1 MAKSQT
7 QGHILESQK
16 LEVKLHYPFFED
28 KTTKKTEI
36 PFDPQVFEYIQTS
49 HEHELETLL
58 KEHEVLAE
66 ISRDSPN
73 SIITI
78 SPSRKGKKDSE
89 QSWKEKTEILER
101 FLHSFKKE
109 EIPIDSE
116 IFDEIA
122 RRWHEHNSS
131 QGPANFV
138 VSFDD
143 HRRIALFVGKEGY
156 VDKEQHKLQ
165 GLIHDV
171 KEDTELMK
179 TVVHVTETNIPK
191 TRLILLEMSGLCQ
204 ILPEKHRHLSISVDS
219 DSQKLCLKGPRKL
232 LQDVKLELFTF
243 TSKVV
248 EQTTELPTNVVNVLK
263 RPDVSG
269 FIQDLLRKK
278 SIQAVVLF
286 DQTKSS
292 NEVQVVGVDSRNTKA
307 AENELQSII
316 GEKSHHLTPE
326 NAQVLGTR
334 KWEDLKSQLTSRFK
348 VGITVDNHASNIWV
362 SGIAKDIEESYHE
375 VKTFL
380 DINTILHT
388 TVEAE
393 EGSAKFISTVWKD
406 KLDGIKRD
414 FSSCSIDIR
423 VAADCKGIEVSG
435 TAEGLEKGLPR
446 LYELI
451 NAVKKESVPVDKP
464 GMKKFFS
471 GNKGPIFLK
480 LVEDKNKCVIL
491 TTERNEE
498 EAVADLGTQEE
509 EIRSTEEF
517 VCSYRTKERKTI
529 SVMKGDITK
538 DRVDAIV
545 NAANGDLKHI
555 GGLAAAIVKAG
566 GKKIQDEC
574 DDYVTANGPLLEG
587 HTHVTTAGMLP
598 CKIVIHAY
606 GPRWNSEADRA
617 RRNEEETRQERY
629 LRGAIASS
637 LEKAKDLR
645 SIAIPAV
652 SSGVFGFPRDF
663 CAEVILKT
671 VLEFCNENPHC
682 MLSEIH
688 LINNDDATVK
698 VFADEL
704 RGRFGKERNFAD
716 HKSSKPT
723 TSVAGAVSRAK
734 GMAMTGI
741 PRSFTTQG
749 IRITVKSSDLA
760 KEQVFMTKNVLC
772 QFSKHRRKTL
782 KAYCCSMQALEL
794 KCS

>member
-1 MAKSQT
+1 MAKNQT
-7 QGHILESQK
+7 QRHTLEGQN
-16 LEVKLHYPFFED
+16 LEVKPHYPFLED
-28 KTTKKTEI
+28 KRTKKTEI
-36 PFDPQVFEYIQTS
+36 PFDPKVFEYIRMS
-49 HEHELETLL
+49 HKPELQTLL
-58 KEHEVLAE
+58 EKLEVLVE
-66 ISRDSPN
+66 LSMDSQS

-78 SPSRKGKKDSE
+78 SPSGKGKKDSDL
-89 QSWKEKTEILER
+89 SWNEKTEILER
-101 FLHSFKKE
+101 FLHNFKKD

-122 RRWHEHNSS
+122 QRWQKYSSS
-131 QGPANFV
+131 QGPPNFV
-138 VSFDD
+138 VCFDN
-143 HRRIALFVGKEGY
+143 HKRIALLVGK
-156 VDKEQHKLQ
+156 KEFVNQESKKLQ
-165 GLIHDV
+165 GLIDEV

-179 TVVHVTETNIPK
+179 SVVEVTETNIPK
-191 TRLILLEMSGLCQ
+191 SRLVLLEMSGLCQ
-204 ILPEKHRHLSISVDS
+204 TLAQEHRHLSISVDS
-219 DSQKLCLKGPRKL
+219 VGQKLCLKGPRKL
-232 LQDVKLELFTF
+232 LQEVKVKVFTF

-248 EQTTELPTNVVNVLK
+248 EQTAELPPNVINVLK

-286 DQTKSS
+286 DQSKSS
-292 NEVQVVGVDSRNTKA
+292 NEVQVVGVDSRNAKE
-307 AENELQSII
+307 AESELQGII

-334 KWEDLKSQLTSRFK
+334 KWKDFQCSLTSRFK
-348 VGITVDNHASNIWV
+348 VRITVDNYASNIWV
-362 SGIAKDIEESYHE
+362 SGIAEDIEESYRE

-388 TVEAE
+388 AVPVE
-393 EGSAKFISTVWKD
+393 EGSAKFISTVWEE
-406 KLDGIKRD
+406 KLGGIKREL
-414 FSSCSIDIR
+414 SSCLIDMR
-423 VAADCKGIEVSG
+423 VTADFRGIEVSG

-446 LYELI
+446 LHEVI
-451 NAVKKESVPVDKP
+451 NAIKKDSVPVDKP
-464 GMKKFFS
+464 GMKKFFL
-471 GNKGPIFLK
+471 GDKGPIFLK

-498 EAVADLGTQEE
+498 DVVADLEIQEE
-509 EIRSTEEF
+509 VAWSTAEF
-517 VCSYRTKERKTI
+517 VCSYLTKERKTI
-529 SVMKGDITK
+529 SVMKGDLTK

-545 NAANGDLKHI
+545 NPANGHLNHI

-574 DDYVTANGPLLEG
+574 DDYVMANGPLLEG
-587 HTHVTTAGMLP
+587 YTHVTTAGTLP
-598 CKIVIHAY
+598 CKFVIHAY

-617 RRNEEETRQERY
+617 RRNEEVTKQERY
-629 LRGAIASS
+629 LRYAIASS

-652 SSGVFGFPRDF
+652 SSGVFGFPRDL
-663 CAEVILKT
+663 CAEVILNT
-671 VLEFCNENPHC
+671 VLEFCKENPHC

-698 VFADEL
+698 VFADAL
-704 RGRFGKERNFAD
+704 RGRFGTERNFAD
-716 HKSSKPT
+716 QKSSRPT
-723 TSVAGAVSRAK
+723 TYVAGAVSRAK
-734 GMAMTGI
+734 GGVMTGT

-760 KEQVFMTKNVLC
+760 KEKVFMAKSLLC
-772 QFSKHRRKTL
+772 QFRKHCKKAL
-782 KAYCCSMQALEL
+782 KAYYCSMQKPEL

>member
-7 QGHILESQK
+7 QGHTLEGQN
-16 LEVKLHYPFFED
+16 LEVKPHYPFFED
-28 KTTKKTEI
+28 KTTKKKEI
-36 PFDPQVFEYIQTS
+36 PFDPEVFDYIRMS
-49 HEHELETLL
+49 HEHELEKVL

-66 ISRDSPN
+66 LSRDSPS

-78 SPSRKGKKDSE
+78 SPSGKGKKDSD
-89 QSWKEKTEILER
+89 QSWKEKTEMLER

-116 IFDEIA
+116 IFEEIA

-143 HRRIALFVGKEGY
+143 HRRIALFVGKEAY
-156 VDKEQHKLQ
+156 VDQEQHKLQ
-165 GLIHDV
+165 GLIHEV
-171 KEDTELMK
+171 KEDAELMK
-179 TVVHVTETNIPK
+179 SVVDVTETNIPK
-191 TRLILLEMSGLCQ
+191 PRLVLLEMSGLCQ
-204 ILPEKHRHLSISVDS
+204 VLSDKHRHLSISVDS

-232 LQDVKLELFTF
+232 LQEVKLELFTF

-248 EQTTELPTNVVNVLK
+248 EQTTELPINVINVLK

-269 FIQDLLRKK
+269 FIQDLLREK

-286 DQTKSS
+286 DQSKSS

-334 KWEDLKSQLTSRFK
+334 KWKDLQSSLTSRLK

-362 SGIAKDIEESYHE
+362 CGIAKDTEESYHE

-388 TVEAE
+388 TVQAE

-406 KLDGIKRD
+406 KLDGIKREL
-414 FSSCSIDIR
+414 SSCSIDMR
-423 VAADCKGIEVSG
+423 VTADCKGIEVSG
-435 TAEGLEKGLPR
+435 TAEGLEKCLPR
-446 LYELI
+446 LHEVI
-451 NAVKKESVPVDKP
+451 NDIKKVSVPVDKP

-471 GNKGPIFLK
+471 GDKGPIFLK
-480 LVEDKNKCVIL
+480 LVEDKNNCVIL
-491 TTERNEE
+491 TTGRNEE
-498 EAVADLGTQEE
+498 EAVANSETQEE
-509 EIRSTEEF
+509 ARSTEEF
-517 VCSYRTKERKTI
+517 VCSYPTKEGKTI

-538 DRVDAIV
+538 DHVDAIV

-574 DDYVTANGPLLEG
+574 DDYVIANGPLLEG

-606 GPRWNSEADRA
+606 GPRWNSEADRV
-617 RRNEEETRQERY
+617 RRNEEETKQERY
-629 LRGAIASS
+629 LRSAIASS
-637 LEKAKDLR
+637 LEKAKHLR

-652 SSGVFGFPRDF
+652 SSGVFGFPRDL
-663 CAEVILKT
+663 CAEVILNT
-671 VLEFCNENPHC
+671 VLEFCKENPSC

-704 RGRFGKERNFAD
+704 RGRFGTERNFAD
-716 HKSSKPT
+716 HKSSKRT
-723 TSVAGAVSRAK
+723 TSMAGAVSRAK

-749 IRITVKSSDLA
+749 IRITVKRGDLA
-760 KEQVFMTKNVLC
+760 KEQVFMAKNLLSI
-772 QFSKHRRKTL
+772 FKTPQEN
-782 KAYCCSMQALEL
+782 A
-794 KCS
+794 